1 MSFFYTDEEN
11 KRREEIRTFAKEK
24 IEPLREKCT
33 IDREFPRE
41 ALRLMGKEG
50 LCAAIHDPKYGGVN
64 KGNGHRIE
72 EIICEEIAYV
82 NGAIEMTR
90 LVSATLFGMPLATFG
105 TEEQKEKYLPKII
118 KGELIGAIAM
128 TEDEVGSDL
137 SLMKANARKEG
148 DTWILNG
155 TKRFIT
161 NGGRA
166 DVISVFCRTK
176 TPEEEK
182 NAHKAISGLLVEKG
196 FKGFRVEKEYDLLG
210 MEGGSVARL
219 IFEDCEV
226 PETQLLGQENR
237 GFYQLMAEL
246 NTERMGMAAACVG
259 HAQRCLDE
267 AVTYSNERKQ
277 FHTKIRNFQRVSF
290 RLAEAATKLRA
301 ARLLAL
307 EAATALDAKKDP
319 RVAASMAFANATEME
334 QFVTNASLYTHAG
347 EVITNPGGAVASHWR
362 MAPVMWVVGGTTD
375 IQNFIIS
382 RELYRDIDAK
392 EKAKRAKK

>member
-1 MSFFYTDEEN
+1 MMSFFYTDEEN
-11 KRREEIRTFAKEK
+11 KKREEIRAFVREK
-24 IEPLREKCT
+24 IEPLREGCT
-33 IDREFPRE
+33 AKREFPKE
-41 ALRLMGKEG
+41 ALRLLGKEG
-50 LCAAIHDPKYGGVN
+50 YCGNIHDTKYGGAGVKN
-64 KGNGHRIE
+64 GNTIE
-72 EIICEEIAYV
+72 EIVCEEVAWV

-105 TEEQKEKYLPKII
+105 TEEQKEKYLPKLIQ
-118 KGELIGAIAM
+118 GEIVGAIAM

-137 SLMKANARKEG
+137 TRMQAFAKKEG

-155 TKRFIT
+155 HKRYIT
-161 NGGRA
+161 NGGKA

-176 TPEEEK
+176 TVEEEK
-182 NAHKAISGLLVEKG
+182 NARKALSGFLVEKD
-196 FKGFRVEKEYDLLG
+196 FKGFSVEKEYDLAG

-219 IFEDCEV
+219 IFDNCEI
-226 PETQLLGQENR
+226 PDTQLLGEEGK

-259 HAQRCLDE
+259 HSQRCLDE
-267 AVTYSNERKQ
+267 AIDYANERVQFKQ
-277 FHTKIRNFQRVSF
+277 KIRNFEWVSF

-307 EAATALDAKKDP
+307 EAAKALDAGKDATTP
-319 RVAASMAFANATEME
+319 ASMAFAFGTEME
-334 QFVTNASLYTHAG
+334 QFVTHASLYTHAG
-347 EVITNPGGAVASHWR
+347 KVITENTGAIASHWR

-382 RELYRDIDAK
+382 REIYKEIDAK
-392 EKAKRAKK
+392 AKKK